1 MRQALGPGAL
11 GRPRGSGWRGR
22 WEGGSGWGTHVNPLL
37 FHFNVWQNPLQI
49 KKKKDGIW
57 GQVRGG
63 VWLGQVHAKP
73 PCPVSA
79 PWPQHPPCVHQPRS
93 SPDSIGFH
101 EASVTQARLIKSV
114 AMNHYLQPRSSPQT
128 SGGGAKRSN
137 PPITWF
143 LGQPAPI
150 LKLSRNPARA
160 TSLAWTQIWLIG
172 VSYEL
177 WKILL
182 SPCHSGN
189 SQGF

>member
-1 MRQALGPGAL
+1 MKR
-11 GRPRGSGWRGR
+11 
-22 WEGGSGWGTHVNPLL
+22 EVGGGIGMGNTCKPMAVSFQCMTKSTTN
-37 FHFNVWQNPLQI
+37 

-160 TSLAWTQIWLIG
+160 TSLA
-172 VSYEL
+172 
-177 WKILL
+177 
-182 SPCHSGN
+182 
-189 SQGF
+189 